1 MLNRRRI
8 DLILEREIIEAMG
21 CTEPAAAALA
31 GAKAAELFGM
41 KPERGVAVVSP
52 NMMKNAMGVS
62 IPNSSLHGIK
72 AAVTLGI
79 TIHDSSAGL
88 SVLSTVTDKERMEAQ
103 SFPLDVEIDENAPSL
118 YVKVTV
124 YGAGHSASAVISGEH
139 DRFTSLELDG
149 RPLPE
154 APMFFPECKSFS
166 EDDFLATL
174 TIGDVLEYASNLS
187 VVIKDLLRKAVA
199 ENKAISKAGLTEEW
213 GLSVGRLM
221 GQTVKDPP
229 SSLDE
234 AMRKA
239 AAAAAAGSDARMAGS
254 VLPVMINSGS
264 GNQGITVTVPVAVV
278 AEYLGKDEEEMLSA
292 VSISELIGIIL
303 TSHKDRLSAL
313 CGAFTAS
320 IGTACAYAWLLG
332 CDSTVLDATINN
344 MVGNLSGII
353 CDGAKDTCALKIYS
367 SLIAASIAVEL
378 AMKGKRA
385 GGEAGIVGDDSLAS
399 IDHLTR
405 ISHEGMEQTNRTI
418 LQIMLEKTKSGS

>member
-41 KPERGVAVVSP
+41 KPESGVAVVSP

-62 IPNSSLHGIK
+62 IPNSSLHGIR
-72 AAVTLGI
+72 AAVSLGI
-79 TIHDSSAGL
+79 AIHDSASGL
-88 SVLSTVTDKERMEAQ
+88 SVLSTVTDKERKEAMD
-103 SFPLDVEIDENAPSL
+103 FPLDVKIDENAPSL

-124 YGAGHSASAVISGEH
+124 FGSGHSASAVISGEH
-139 DRFTSLELDG
+139 DRFTVLELDG
-149 RPLPE
+149 RTLPE
-154 APMFFPECKSFS
+154 APMFFPECKTFS
-166 EDDFLATL
+166 EDDFLETL
-174 TIGDVLEYASNLS
+174 TIRDVLEYANSLS
-187 VVIKDLLRKAVA
+187 PKISELLSKAVE
-199 ENKAISKAGLTEEW
+199 ENLAISKAGLDGEW
-213 GLSVGRLM
+213 GLSVGKIMAHL
-221 GQTVKDPP
+221 VPDSPD
-229 SSLDE
+229 SLDE

-239 AAAAAAGSDARMAGS
+239 AASAAAGSDARMAGS

-278 AEYLGKDEEEMLSA
+278 SQYLGKSESEMISA
-292 VSISELIGIIL
+292 VAISELVGIIL

-313 CGAFTAS
+313 CGAFTAA
-320 IGTACAYAWLLG
+320 IGTGCAYAYLLG
-332 CDSTVLDATINN
+332 GDAAVLDAAINN

-367 SLIAASIAVEL
+367 SLIAAYVAVEL
-378 AMKGKRA
+378 ALAGKRA
-385 GGEAGIVGDDSLAS
+385 GGEAGIVGDDSISS

-418 LQIMLEKTKSGS
+418 LQIMLEKAR